1 MRLLRSAAETHT
13 GYVRTTNQDLA
24 LISNDL
30 IAVADGMGGHLG
42 GEVAAR
48 TAIEELLSA
57 WRNDRSADG
66 LVGAVRRANRAI
78 WRRSKVDRKLHG
90 MGTTLTAVALV
101 SGGADADGDRTHVA
115 LVNIGDSRAY
125 ELDGRDQQLYRLTE
139 DHSVVEEM
147 VRQGELTPAEAAVH
161 PHRHVLTR
169 ALGIDAEVA
178 MDLWDL
184 DPVPGT
190 RIMLCSD
197 GLTNEVAE
205 SEIAEVLATFPE
217 PAAAARELVGRALG
231 HGGIDNVTVVV
242 VDVVEGSED
251 EADVPVEMVP
261 ALASGSDPPPGD
273 GRDITEAIPVTP
285 ADGAGAAD
293 AGAADAVA
301 AAGADDAGAVA
312 DDAGAV
318 ADPTNDSGVTGDGSR
333 ATDGADAATAG
344 LGMAAAG
351 TLGNVDPHA
360 TAAMATLSGVALGGV
375 GTAANGADPA
385 DPAEA
390 ETEAVAATAGGE
402 ITRTKSGR
410 RVGRSMTV
418 RARPKPP
425 AIDGVIGLDGRSEDS
440 SVNGGPATGRHR
452 PLVLVPHGRPRS
464 STRDRIVTVRVAL
477 FALLVAGVIA
487 GTAGT
492 VVWFNSA
499 SYYVGLRGKWVA
511 IYQGRPGG
519 ILWFKPQLLEVTGVT
534 TAKLPAPIIGELRSG
549 IVESRLDTAHHLVLY
564 LARVRPAP
572 TTAPTTTFPSTTTT
586 TVVTASTVPVTAS
599 TVPTTTKPPVVV
611 ATSTTQPATTT
622 TIATTTTT
630 TVPAS
635 TVPTTTKA
643 PGGH

>member
-1 MRLLRSAAETHT
+1 
-13 GYVRTTNQDLA
+13 
-24 LISNDL
+24 
-30 IAVADGMGGHLG
+30 
-42 GEVAAR
+42 
-48 TAIEELLSA
+48 
-57 WRNDRSADG
+57 
-66 LVGAVRRANRAI
+66 
-78 WRRSKVDRKLHG
+78 

-101 SGGADADGDRTHVA
+101 SGGTDSDGNRTHVA

-125 ELDGRDQQLYRLTE
+125 ELDGRDNQLYRLTE

-178 MDLWDL
+178 LDLWDL
-184 DPVPGT
+184 DPEPGT

-197 GLTNEVAE
+197 GLTNEVSE
-205 SEIAEVLATFPE
+205 SEIAEVLAGFPE

-231 HGGIDNVTVVV
+231 HGGMDNVTVVV

-251 EADVPVEMVP
+251 EPQAPVEMVP

-273 GRDITEAIPVTP
+273 GRDITEAIPITP
-285 ADGAGAAD
+285 ADGSAPAD
-293 AGAADAVA
+293 ATDLADANGV
-301 AAGADDAGAVA
+301 DP
-312 DDAGAV
+312 
-318 ADPTNDSGVTGDGSR
+318 ADPADEPGSTGEGTGSAAVTS
-333 ATDGADAATAG
+333 AAATAAAVAMG
-344 LGMAAAG
+344 AAADGIG
-351 TLGNVDPHA
+351 TPDHVDPHA
-360 TAAMATLSGVALGGV
+360 TAAMATLTGH
-375 GTAANGADPA
+375 AAHDAAGEDSDPSA
-385 DPAEA
+385 AEA
-390 ETEAVAATAGGE
+390 EAVPATGDGE

-425 AIDGVIGLDGRSEDS
+425 AIDGVIGL
-440 SVNGGPATGRHR
+440 GGPAGDTSGQGGPVTGHHR
-452 PLVLVPHGRPRS
+452 PVVLVPHGRQRA

-477 FALLVAGVIA
+477 FALLVAGVVA

-499 SYYVGLRGKWVA
+499 SYYVGLHGKWVA

-549 IVESRLDTAHHLVLY
+549 IVESKLDTAHHLVIY
-564 LARVRPAP
+564 LSLVRPAP

-586 TVVTASTVPVTAS
+586 SVVPASTVPVTAS
-599 TVPTTTKPPVVV
+599 TIPTTTKPAAVVT
-611 ATSTTQPATTT
+611 TSTTQPAATT

-635 TVPTTTKA
+635 TIPTTTKA